1 MSQDAEHRI
10 QNSGFRIQNTVLMFS
25 IAFLFLF
32 PSMVFSQESTIKEY
46 PYLYKSPR
54 AMGMG
59 GAYTAIGGKVD
70 TLFYNPAGLS
80 NMPKDKGWEF
90 NLLNLN
96 AEAGKDVKDFYDDM
110 NDALDT
116 KDLNG
121 DGDDSDDQLRAVNDI
136 LAKYR
141 GKNLHIRIAD
151 FTSLGKNF
159 DSMAFGLGGLASVRA
174 DMMTHQGFGPEGF
187 LEINGD
193 ATYGGIA
200 GLSIRL
206 MDGLY
211 GGLSVK
217 ALHRETLVHMFTAR
231 ELVEHEDDLD
241 KYIKDELRVSGN
253 AVGFDTGLLYKFAQD
268 SWLKPSV
275 GISVLNIGDLKF
287 GDAGKIPM
295 TVNTGLAINP
305 DIPVFRSLTI
315 GLDYVDLFNNFEQD
329 SDKGKRLRFGGD
341 LQLFDKALA
350 AMGVRAGLYQG
361 YPTFGVD
368 LRLLIFSLS
377 YVTYAEEVGAY
388 AGQDKDRRH
397 LVTLNVGW

>member
-1 MSQDAEHRI
+1 MSQKTEDRR
-10 QNSGFRIQNTVLMFS
+10 QKTVLMFLFV
-25 IAFLFLF
+25 FLFIF
-32 PSMVFSQESTIKEY
+32 PAVVFSQEPTIKEY

-59 GAYTAIGGKVD
+59 GAYTAIGGRVD

-80 NMPKDKGWEF
+80 NMPREKGWEF
-90 NLLNLN
+90 NLINLGS
-96 AEAGKDVKDFYDDM
+96 EAGENAYNFYNDM

-116 KDLNG
+116 PDSNDLG
-121 DGDDSDDQLRAVNDI
+121 TDASDDQMRAVNDVF
-136 LAKYR
+136 AKYR
-141 GKNLHIRIAD
+141 GENIHLRIAD

-159 DSMAFGLGGLASVRA
+159 ENLAFGLGGLASARIDA
-174 DMMTHQGFGPEGF
+174 MTHQGFGPEGF
-187 LEINGD
+187 LEVNAD
-193 ATYGGIA
+193 ATGGAIA
-200 GLSIRL
+200 GLSIRVI
-206 MDGLY
+206 DGLY
-211 GGLSVK
+211 GGLSIK
-217 ALHRETLVHMFTAR
+217 ALHRESLIHNFTAR
-231 ELVEHEDDLD
+231 ELVEHQDNLD
-241 KYIKDELRVSGN
+241 KYIKDELRESGN
-253 AVGFDTGLLYKFAQD
+253 AVGFDAGLLYKFAQD

-341 LQLFDKALA
+341 LQLFDKAIA